1 MDEVTSP
8 RQVSQAASAAKPPQH
23 VTSATSATSM
33 RTVLTYRTGAVR
45 ILGCLP
51 AADLRP
57 EVLIQHPKG
66 GFLRAGLVKVTTL
79 AAFYM
84 ELERA

>member
-1 MDEVTSP
+1 
-8 RQVSQAASAAKPPQH
+8 
-23 VTSATSATSM
+23 M

-57 EVLIQHPKG
+57 EVLLQHPKG

-79 AAFYM
+79 AAFYV